1 MSLNRRPCFVAGHG
15 LSRVLPYAAWPG
27 GVGKRRRAPLP
38 QVYAGQPQSMLQPS
52 LPWGSRRTF
61 ATAISRCSRQLPAPR
76 PCWRLCL
83 DRRELRLGELTE
95 TATAPLQL
103 FECTHF
109 DDTTMVEHEDACR
122 VADGGEP
129 VGDRKS

>member
-1 MSLNRRPCFVAGHG
+1 
-15 LSRVLPYAAWPG
+15 
-27 GVGKRRRAPLP
+27 
-38 QVYAGQPQSMLQPS
+38 MLQPS
-52 LPWGSRRTF
+52 LPWESRRTF
-61 ATAISRCSRQLPAPR
+61 ATAISRCSRQLPALR

-109 DDTTMVEHEDACR
+109 DDTTVVEHEDACR

-129 VGDRKS
+129 VGDDECGAVLHHFVKRRQDARFGGGIKRAGRFVENEDGWVLEQRPCD